1 MIDYLAQ
8 IEFWHWWV
16 LAVLLVTLEILAPST
31 VLLWPGISAA
41 IVGIILLFAD
51 TLGWETQFLIFAV
64 LSVVSLLGWRAYA
77 KTQPVH
83 DGQPGLNRR
92 GQHYVGRTFVLTEP
106 IVNGRGKLNIDDTI
120 WSVAGEDLDA
130 GTEIKVTGIDGNALN
145 IEKT

>member
-1 MIDYLAQ
+1 MIEYLAQ

-77 KTQPVH
+77 KTLPVQ

-92 GQHYVGRTFVLTEP
+92 GQQYVGRSFTLTEP

-120 WSVAGEDLDA
+120 WSITGENLDA
-130 GTEIKVTGIDGNALN
+130 GTKIKVTGIDGNALN